1 MGGFLRCVA
10 VIALTPMNTPDSTG
24 ASRCRNATNGSK
36 NTVGR
41 VMGMTKTPRSLR
53 SVAVRKS
60 VGNNFDAA
68 TGRTVSAVASLIAAA
83 SVSSGAQAQQSN
95 LPPVTVDAPVQRP
108 RPVASKPTSDQVR
121 ARNALRRAAQ
131 RQQAAQQTAPPTPS
145 GPADANP
152 YADPAAPYKVDH
164 VQAGGKFPEKLV
176 DTPKSITVLS
186 KEVLA
191 DKNATSLKQAILSTA
206 GVTLGTGEGGNA
218 FGDRF
223 FIRGFD
229 ARNDIFIDGVR
240 DSGVSVR
247 ENFFTEQVEILRG
260 PGSTFSG
267 RGIAGGAINIVTK
280 QATTDKSFYNMD
292 TTFGTDQTKRVT
304 LDVNQVINPT
314 LAVRAG
320 GLFQDADVAGRDFV
334 KDNRN
339 GAFVATT
346 WKPTDTVK
354 VTANYI
360 HTELTGVP
368 DFGVPYYR
376 PSTASTAG
384 GPFPDFGSN
393 RNNWYGQI
401 NRDFYRTGQDI
412 GSLNAE
418 VQITPDLMVSNRFRA
433 SRSTQNYVGTLPESP
448 TLAPGAPFTAYTLTM
463 NPQSRLQI
471 TDVIANQTE
480 ATYKFQDGVGF
491 RHTALAGIEVDR
503 ERSSIDKY
511 LGLTSEGNGVPVTP
525 GGSPTGVSV
534 FNPQDTFLPGKA
546 LALAG
551 LPTKIGID
559 TVSGYVMDSANYRD
573 LLILNGGFRYDNYDL
588 DTSAYAA
595 NGSLS
600 KQSASFLIPN
610 FNLGLTLKPLPNG
623 SVYVAYATSAN
634 PVGAEFDGTSTAYG
648 GVNPALAGGNN
659 QIFGPEKNKAIELG
673 TKWELFDRHLLLTAA
688 LFQTTKE
695 NAREAQNVGSAAAAS
710 PLGCVYPTGTTGN
723 ISCITA
729 GAAYR
734 IRGID
739 LGIGGKI
746 TDKWSVF
753 GGLVL
758 MQSEVTT
765 SRAPSANTAL
775 YPTNVG
781 LPLANIAHQSFS
793 MLSKY
798 QLTDV
803 WELGGQAVYRSG
815 IRGGTLLAANQGT
828 SIPDYWRFDVFAEA
842 KINKNWQLKL
852 FVNNIF
858 DKRYYDALYQSAA
871 PFVLEAPGRAAYLVI
886 SARY

>member
-1 MGGFLRCVA
+1 MGQVVA
-10 VIALTPMNTPDSTG
+10 P
-24 ASRCRNATNGSK
+24 K
-36 NTVGR
+36 
-41 VMGMTKTPRSLR
+41 SLR
-53 SVAVRKS
+53 SVAA
-60 VGNNFDAA
+60 FDPMDERSA
-68 TGRTVSAVASLIAAA
+68 GVSGKKVSAVASLIAVA

-95 LPPVTVDAPVQRP
+95 LPPVTVDAPVERP
-108 RPVASKPTSDQVR
+108 RPTASKPTPDQVR

-131 RQQAAQQTAPPTPS
+131 RQQAVQTAPTTPS

-186 KEVLA
+186 KEVLE

-206 GVTLGTGEGGNA
+206 GVTLGSGEGGNA

-240 DSGVSVR
+240 DAGVSVR

-260 PGSTFSG
+260 PGSTFAG
-267 RGIAGGAINIVTK
+267 RGVAGGAINIVTK
-280 QATTDKSFYNMD
+280 QATTGGSFYNMD
-292 TTFGTDQTKRVT
+292 STFGTDQTKRVT
-304 LDVNQVINPT
+304 LDVNQVIDPT
-314 LAVRAG
+314 LAVRVG
-320 GLFQDADVAGRDFV
+320 GLFQDANVAGRDYV
-334 KDNRN
+334 TDNRN

-346 WKPTDTVK
+346 WTPTDTIK
-354 VTANYI
+354 VTGNYI
-360 HTELTGVP
+360 HTELTGLP

-384 GPFPDFGSN
+384 GPFPDFGAS
-393 RNNWYGQI
+393 RRNWYGFV
-401 NRDFYRTGQDI
+401 NRDFFRTGQDI
-412 GSLNAE
+412 GTINAE
-418 VQITPDLMVSNRFRA
+418 VQITPDLMISNKFRA
-433 SRSTQNYVGTLPESP
+433 SRSTQNYIGTLPE
-448 TLAPGAPFTAYTLTM
+448 APSLKNPLSASTLTS
-463 NPQSRLQI
+463 NPQSRFQI
-471 TDVIANQTE
+471 TDVLANQTE
-480 ATYKFQDGVGF
+480 ATYKFQDWVGF
-491 RHTALAGIEVDR
+491 KHTALAGVEVDR
-503 ERSSIDKY
+503 ERSSIDRY
-511 LGLTSEGNGVPVTP
+511 LGLTSEATGIPSTP
-525 GGSPTGVSV
+525 SGSPTNTSV
-534 FNPQDTFLPGKA
+534 FFPQNTYLPFGIPS
-546 LALAG
+546 LSG
-551 LPTKIGID
+551 LPTKISID
-559 TVSGYVMDSANYRD
+559 TVSGYVMDSANYHD
-573 LLILNGGFRYDNYDL
+573 LLILNGGFRYDDYSIKS
-588 DTSAYAA
+588 TGYAA
-595 NGSLS
+595 NGAFGQ
-600 KQSASFLIPN
+600 QSAEFLIPN

-648 GVNPALAGGNN
+648 GLNPTLPGGNT
-659 QIFGPEKNKAIELG
+659 QIFGPEKNKAIEIG

-695 NAREAQNVGSAAAAS
+695 NARESQNVSSAAAAA

-739 LGIGGKI
+739 LGIGGNI

-758 MQSEVTT
+758 MQSEVTQ
-765 SRAPSANTAL
+765 SLAPSANKTL

-781 LPLANIAHQSFS
+781 RPLANIAHESFS
-793 MLSKY
+793 LLSKY
-798 QLTDV
+798 QLNDT
-803 WELGGQAVYRSG
+803 WELGGQAVYRSK
-815 IRGGTLLAANQGT
+815 IYGGTLLAANQGT
-828 SIPDYWRFDVFAEA
+828 SLPSYWRFDAFAEA
-842 KINKNWQLKL
+842 KLDQHWKLKL

-871 PFVLEAPGRAAYLVI
+871 PFVLEAPGRAAYVVL